1 MAEHTMRALSE
12 VLNHLEHSV
21 QGQKVTIGSL
31 VDELGAHS
39 FASLMLMFALIST
52 SPASSIPGVTAI
64 VAFIEFILVAQ
75 IMLGRD
81 CLWLPGFISRKALST
96 HKLCKGINWL
106 RKPVHFV
113 ERFLKP
119 RWVFFVKPPW
129 LYLPL
134 AVILAVTPFMPFME
148 VIPTSGSIASAAIA
162 CFAAGLLTRDGLL
175 AMVSILFL
183 ASVPFVIGYVG
194 FSG

>member
-1 MAEHTMRALSE
+1 MAEHMTRALSE

-39 FASLMLMFALIST
+39 FASLMFMFALIST

-81 CLWLPGFISRKALST
+81 CLWLPGFISREALST

-119 RWVFFVKPPW
+119 RWIFFVKPPW